1 MGPRGPKLLV
11 ISPTVL
17 LRHSHPHLHP
27 TPRVQAGTGWT
38 ETGQGSTAVPSSV
51 APTPRE
57 GPGHLGRPSCA
68 RLATAL
74 PLRGSVGRRQLGRGW
89 PRERLA
95 CVIVPSGE
103 LTRGH
108 VGKTLVPA
116 ALPARNAPPAPQSP
130 PAWPRNGDSHAPCS
144 HPLGAHPAR
153 PTKGLARAPRLPASA
168 AAGPLPASPSFH
180 CASVGD
186 WGIWSHKVAPECPGT
201 SMLPPPHRLACSELA
216 RNSHPFGTYYPRL
229 PPPLRKHSPRD
240 PHTQHKAKNS
250 GQIKNN
256 NKEPGQHLEAGNRT
270 FMWEGCPRV
279 TYVRRHMTVDPY
291 SLVSLLRSTRST
303 HPLWLTG

>member
-17 LRHSHPHLHP
+17 LRHSHPHP

-51 APTPRE
+51 APREAGTARGSRPPRE
-57 GPGHLGRPSCA
+57 AQLRSPRHCPPPPRFCGKKAAGAGVAAGASCPCDRA
-68 RLATAL
+68 E
-74 PLRGSVGRRQLGRGW
+74 RG
-89 PRERLA
+89 
-95 CVIVPSGE
+95 
-103 LTRGH
+103 TRGH

-186 WGIWSHKVAPECPGT
+186 WGIWSHRVASECPGT
-201 SMLPPPHRLACSELA
+201 SMLPPPHRLACSGLA

-270 FMWEGCPRV
+270 FTWEGCPRV